1 MTVLIILKIFLII
14 FCVVGIA
21 AVIITNGW
29 YFKYAK
35 KECIVEDILFCSPLV
50 FFIVTLIMA

>member
-35 KECIVEDILFCSPLV
+35 KECIVEDILISLPLV
-50 FFIVTLIMA
+50 FLIIALIIV